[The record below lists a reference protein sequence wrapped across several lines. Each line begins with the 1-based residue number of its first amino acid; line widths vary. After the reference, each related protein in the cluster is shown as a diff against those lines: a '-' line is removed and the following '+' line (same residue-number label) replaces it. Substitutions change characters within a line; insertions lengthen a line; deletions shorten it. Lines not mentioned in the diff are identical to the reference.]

1 MYVRDKKKREGM
13 WSISQFHCAK
23 TGLNHYTVA
32 MFILKLLFF
41 CSELGFPHPV
51 GNSFFLKY
59 IPSFPQT
66 VPVKTSPDF
75 NSVKNVSIS
84 LKLCLII
91 GNVPRPQ
98 ILWYLY
104 MAYSSEVTAPT
115 FLKNSEISAYLELQQ

>member
-1 MYVRDKKKREGM
+1 M

-32 MFILKLLFF
+32 MFILKLFF
-41 CSELGFPHPV
+41 FLLRTWISTPSRQQL
-51 GNSFFLKY
+51 FLKY

-66 VPVKTSPDF
+66 APVKTSPDF

-84 LKLCLII
+84 LKPCLII

-104 MAYSSEVTAPT
+104 MEYYSEVTAPT
-115 FLKNSEISAYLELQQ
+115 FLKNSEISACLVL